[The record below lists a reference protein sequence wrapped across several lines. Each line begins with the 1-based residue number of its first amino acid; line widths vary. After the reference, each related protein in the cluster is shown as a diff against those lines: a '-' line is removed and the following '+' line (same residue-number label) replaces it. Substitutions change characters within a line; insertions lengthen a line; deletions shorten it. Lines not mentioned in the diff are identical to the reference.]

1 MSFATPREGYTSP
14 RSGLPPLPPLPL
26 SLLEECK
33 KAGRVTPRGAAS
45 PRVSPITPRAPAPV
59 SASELRAAALLSTA
73 EAGAAEPQLFPPTP
87 PLLPRP
93 LTRLH
98 SSEGLRSPLPE
109 PQRHPSSTPLIDS
122 RSSSASGSWAPAS
135 AAARDPSGAAPCS
148 GRLTWR
154 ALLPANVS
162 RDELRVPTQMF
173 VSVGVAALL
182 FVFSKPHAFLHGKG
196 LWTVITVIL
205 VLESTFGATL
215 KKVKLRMLGTLV
227 GGGLG
232 GAIVAAANIINGGWQ
247 PKAGELDAVPK
258 SLTVAFL
265 VAAAAWFLEFGRL
278 RDPNRECAFVVGALC
293 TAVLADMACFN
304 ADAYSVAMITMVR

>member
-14 RSGLPPLPPLPL
+14 RGGLPPLPL
-26 SLLEECK
+26 SLLEESK
-33 KAGRVTPRGAAS
+33 RVGRLTPRGAAS

-59 SASELRAAALLSTA
+59 SVAELRSAALLSTA
-73 EAGAAEPQLFPPTP
+73 EAGAVEPQQLSP
-87 PLLPRP
+87 PLSPRP
-93 LTRLH
+93 STRLH
-98 SSEGLRSPLPE
+98 GSEGLRPPLPE
-109 PQRHPSSTPLIDS
+109 PAHRPSTVPLIGS

-135 AAARDPSGAAPCS
+135 VDAGGPSDATPCA
-148 GRLTWR
+148 GCLTWR

-173 VSVGVAALL
+173 VAVGVAALL

-215 KKVKLRMLGTLV
+215 KKVKLRMVGTLV

-265 VAAAAWFLEFGRL
+265 VAASACFLEFGRL
-278 RDPNRECAFVVGALC
+278 RDPTRECACSLSVVLQGA
-293 TAVLADMACFN
+293 LADMAR
-304 ADAYSVAMITMVR
+304 MQMHTPWP

>member
-14 RSGLPPLPPLPL
+14 HGGLPPLPPLPL

-45 PRVSPITPRAPAPV
+45 PRVSPITPRAPAPAPV
-59 SASELRAAALLSTA
+59 AACELRAAALLSTA
-73 EAGAAEPQLFPPTP
+73 EAGAVEPKLLSLPPAS
-87 PLLPRP
+87 PRQ

-109 PQRHPSSTPLIDS
+109 PRQHPVSVPLIGS
-122 RSSSASGSWAPAS
+122 RSGSGSGSWAPAS
-135 AAARDPSGAAPCS
+135 VGDPSGAAPCS

-173 VSVGVAALL
+173 VAVGVAALL

-215 KKVKLRMLGTLV
+215 KKVKLRMVGTLV

-232 GAIVAAANIINGGWQ
+232 GAIVAAANVINGGWQ
-247 PKAGELDAVPK
+247 PKDGELDAVPK

-265 VAAAAWFLEFGRL
+265 VATAAWVLEFGRL
-278 RDPNRECAFVVGALC
+278 RDPNRECACFGELLC
-293 TAVLADMACFN
+293 WCISRLPLTRQLAQMRTPC
-304 ADAYSVAMITMVR
+304 R

>member
-14 RSGLPPLPPLPL
+14 RGGLPPLPL
-26 SLLEECK
+26 SLLEESRRV
-33 KAGRVTPRGAAS
+33 GRLTPRGAAS

-59 SASELRAAALLSTA
+59 SMSELRAAALLSTA
-73 EAGAAEPQLFPPTP
+73 EAGAVEPQLLSP
-87 PLLPRP
+87 PLSPRP
-93 LTRLH
+93 STRLH
-98 SSEGLRSPLPE
+98 ASEGLRSPLPE
-109 PQRHPSSTPLIDS
+109 LAHHPSTVPLIGS
-122 RSSSASGSWAPAS
+122 RSSSASGSWGPAS
-135 AAARDPSGAAPCS
+135 VLADGDPSGAAACA

-173 VSVGVAALL
+173 VAVGVAALL

-215 KKVKLRMLGTLV
+215 KKVKLRMVGTLV

-278 RDPNRECAFVVGALC
+278 RDPNRECASIMLFVCGVALR
-293 TAVLADMACFN
+293 A
-304 ADAYSVAMITMVR
+304 R

>member
-14 RSGLPPLPPLPL
+14 HGGLPPLPPLPL

-45 PRVSPITPRAPAPV
+45 PRVSPITPRAPAPAPV
-59 SASELRAAALLSTA
+59 AACELRAAALLSTA
-73 EAGAAEPQLFPPTP
+73 EAGAVEPKLLSLPPAS
-87 PLLPRP
+87 PRQ

-109 PQRHPSSTPLIDS
+109 PRQHPVSVPLIGS
-122 RSSSASGSWAPAS
+122 RSGSGSGSWAPAS
-135 AAARDPSGAAPCS
+135 VAVGVPSGAAPCS

-162 RDELRVPTQMF
+162 RDKLRVPMQMF
-173 VSVGVAALL
+173 VAVGVAALL

-215 KKVKLRMLGTLV
+215 KKVKLRMVGTLV

-232 GAIVAAANIINGGWQ
+232 GAIVAAANVINGGWQ

-278 RDPNRECAFVVGALC
+278 RDPNRECASLVPFALLC
-293 TAVLADMACFN
+293 LN
-304 ADAYSVAMITMVR
+304 ARLLTWPATMQMHTPWR